1 MKRARSHPPPVL
13 AFSGPSGSGKTTLL
27 VKLIPALCARGL
39 TIAALK
45 RSGHVHPF
53 DRPRKDSARLRQAG
67 ALAVV
72 LTGPHEVAYFGP
84 PRGGIDALLALLPPC
99 DLVVAEGFKGEP
111 LPRVE
116 VHRAAVGGR
125 FLCARDRRVLAVVS
139 DVEPPCPLP
148 WFSVREVE
156 ALAEW
161 VARFALRDA
170 GRGADGAAADERA
183 LASRAGHAHRTSR
196 AGKPDREAG
205 MAKTTTRK
213 SSAGRGSG
221 TAGARRGRAAAA
233 RKTPRR
239 RSGAATVQEAGRK
252 GGRRTLERRGP
263 EFYSRIGRKGGKTSG
278 GVRRAAAAKG
288 RRSAASSG
296 RARSGSSKRSR

>member
-1 MKRARSHPPPVL
+1 VL
-13 AFSGPSGSGKTTLL
+13 AFSGVSGSGKTTLL
-27 VKLIPALCARGL
+27 VKLIPALRARGL
-39 TIAALK
+39 TVAALK

-53 DRPRKDSARLRQAG
+53 DRRGKDSARLRRAG
-67 ALAVV
+67 AVAVA

-84 PRGGIDALLALLPPC
+84 PRRGIEALLALLPPC

-116 VHRAAVGGR
+116 VHRSAVGGA

-139 DVEPPCPLP
+139 DVEPPRPLP
-148 WFSVREVE
+148 WFSPGEVA

-161 VARFALRDA
+161 VARFAFRDSR
-170 GRGADGAAADERA
+170 RGASGAAADQRA
-183 LASRAGHAHRTSR
+183 LASRKSHAHRTSR
-196 AGKPDREAG
+196 AGKPDRETT
-205 MAKTTTRK
+205 MARTTTRK
-213 SSAGRGSG
+213 SSAGRRGAA
-221 TAGARRGRAAAA
+221 AGARSKRSSAA
-233 RKTPRR
+233 RTTARR

-278 GVRRAAAAKG
+278 GVRRAAAK
-288 RRSAASSG
+288 G
-296 RARSGSSKRSR
+296 RARGTTTVRRKPRR

>member
-1 MKRARSHPPPVL
+1 MKRAPPHPPPVL
-13 AFSGPSGSGKTTLL
+13 AFSGVSGSGKTTLL
-27 VKLIPALCARGL
+27 VKLIPALRARGL
-39 TIAALK
+39 TVAALK

-53 DRPRKDSARLRQAG
+53 DRPGKDSARLRGAG

-84 PRGGIDALLALLPPC
+84 PRAGIDELVALLPPC

-116 VHRAAVGGR
+116 VHRAAVGGG
-125 FLCARDRRVLAVVS
+125 FLCSRDRRVLAVVS
-139 DVEPPCPLP
+139 DVEPPRPLP
-148 WFSVREVE
+148 WFSAREVE

-161 VARFALRDA
+161 VARFALRDGGGGA
-170 GRGADGAAADERA
+170 GGAAADERA
-183 LASRAGHAHRTSR
+183 LAGRKRHAHRTSR
-196 AGKPDREAG
+196 AGKPKRETG

-213 SSAGRGSG
+213 AIAGRRGAATS
-221 TAGARRGRAAAA
+221 ARRGRSSTA
-233 RKTPRR
+233 RQTSRR
-239 RSGAATVQEAGRK
+239 RRGAATVQEAGRK

-278 GVRRAAAAKG
+278 GVRRAAAK
-288 RRSAASSG
+288 G
-296 RARSGSSKRSR
+296 RARGATARRKPRR